1 VYKHSNQLLFAL
13 QISSRANI
21 TSWFAYLH
29 IHTQF
34 STSKHCCRHGSSEC
48 KHKPTGCESHSLL
61 CKWRFHYPCIPLYVH
76 VLYTLILYRVSP
88 YMQGKI
94 CYKSSPSLVYFY
106 PGRCRFTI
114 ISCYT
119 HGMYKTTV
127 IESLLISIYIF
138 MKQQKVYG
146 NEVDNVVPMLCIV

>member
-1 VYKHSNQLLFAL
+1 MIKHPNPSLFAL

-21 TSWFAYLH
+21 TSRLAYLH

-34 STSKHCCRHGSSEC
+34 STSKHCCRHGSSDC

-76 VLYTLILYRVSP
+76 VLYTLIECHLIHA
-88 YMQGKI
+88 GKSLLTKF
-94 CYKSSPSLVYFY
+94 CYTLY

-119 HGMYKTTV
+119 HGNSCTFGCYT
-127 IESLLISIYIF
+127 Y
-138 MKQQKVYG
+138 
-146 NEVDNVVPMLCIV
+146 